1 MRLIFY
7 FFIPA
12 FFIPLFSRADGDT
25 TTTPINRQ
33 VFHDKIK
40 AEQKR
45 ADKADGRLDGLIK
58 VSTNPEINLQVTDA
72 IFRKV
77 NVLRN
82 DIESNSL
89 LATNNDKIRYLRFV
103 EYLVRDFTNNWRSHK
118 MPPALAPLLIDNF
131 RELMMANLKGE
142 SIAPFVQKA
151 PYEVGMINAEIF
163 DENPGYKE
171 SRKILFLK
179 FCKL

>member
-7 FFIPA
+7 FLILAFIPRSSFA
-12 FFIPLFSRADGDT
+12 GGDT
-25 TTTPINRQ
+25 TNTPLNRQ

-72 IFRKV
+72 IFRKI

-82 DIESNSL
+82 DIESNTL

-103 EYLVRDFTNNWRSHK
+103 EYLVRDFPNNWRS
-118 MPPALAPLLIDNF
+118 L
-131 RELMMANLKGE
+131 
-142 SIAPFVQKA
+142 
-151 PYEVGMINAEIF
+151 
-163 DENPGYKE
+163 
-171 SRKILFLK
+171 
-179 FCKL
+179 